1 MSAGIEGKQRG
12 GKSQLGF
19 WETIGKPAAF
29 VSFLD
34 FCFLH
39 KKNIFWL
46 IRVSTLSDPPIVAIE
61 PDGVIPVNETSSI
74 QLWCTF
80 DANPTNISEAIWFK
94 DGQAI
99 DFDRWSAEKLW
110 TSKDERGTPILTVND
125 IDRNDS
131 AEYRCR
137 VRNHLGVADSLT
149 SAKLEVA
156 CKYNGKSEK
165 ITVICLMPSNH
176 NLSPTF
182 LSATTANRPASGQ
195 VGNS

>member
-1 MSAGIEGKQRG
+1 MATS
-12 GKSQLGF
+12 
-19 WETIGKPAAF
+19 

-34 FCFLH
+34 LGFLQKKVIRAFFNGFC
-39 KKNIFWL
+39 
-46 IRVSTLSDPPIVAIE
+46 SLSDPPIVAIE

-74 QLWCTF
+74 QMWCTF
-80 DANPTNISEAIWFK
+80 DANPANISEVIWFK
-94 DGQAI
+94 DGKAI
-99 DFDRWSAEKLW
+99 DFERWSSEKIW

-156 CKYNGKSEK
+156 CKS
-165 ITVICLMPSNH
+165 T
-176 NLSPTF
+176 
-182 LSATTANRPASGQ
+182 
-195 VGNS
+195 